1 MTSLITRILP
11 PVVDNT
17 YRGNRI
23 GLVMFGLIT
32 AVTLWRSQ
40 HHMLAADGG
49 AQSIATIPLDTY
61 PEGAAATVI
70 AIFAQWGLSQFLL
83 GLLYLLVLIRY
94 RSLIP
99 LFCIFFILEYGGR
112 LTVSLFKSIETAGT
126 APGSVGNA
134 PAILVGVVM
143 LVLTL
148 RERRAK

>member
-1 MTSLITRILP
+1 MLLNRILP
-11 PVVDNT
+11 PEVDNT

-23 GLVMFGLIT
+23 ALVMFGLLT

-61 PEGAAATVI
+61 PEQAAATII
-70 AIFAQWGLSQFLL
+70 AIFAQWGWSQLLL

-99 LFCIFFILEYGGR
+99 LFWVLFVLEYSGR
-112 LTVSLFKSIETAGT
+112 LTVSLFKSIETVGT

-134 PAILVGVVM
+134 PAIVVGLIM
-143 LVLTL
+143 LGLSL
-148 RERRAK
+148 RERKT